1 MSYKCWRSED
11 CLFYKWEIM
20 FWANNIFLWK
30 CRTFS
35 FSMSQVEP
43 WHKGLPKVFFY
54 FFIFCGSKTL
64 NFSNSL
70 YFIKSKAFSSGVHAF
85 IKREKFTTFFFSSQ
99 PAHALKFR
107 LHKCLCQKNWRYN
120 TPWNVLYHHN
130 GMREKE
136 IFIMHQL
143 VVMCFFFSLRGCQS
157 MWLVFVLS
165 VTWDLL
171 AISNVNL
178 KRVSFTFECAI
189 ICS

>member
-70 YFIKSKAFSSGVHAF
+70 YFIERKAFSSGVHAF
-85 IKREKFTTFFFSSQ
+85 MKREKFTTFFFK
-99 PAHALKFR
+99 PASTRINLLETHHEMFYIIIMECERKKF
-107 LHKCLCQKNWRYN
+107 LSC
-120 TPWNVLYHHN
+120 
-130 GMREKE
+130 
-136 IFIMHQL
+136 I
-143 VVMCFFFSLRGCQS
+143 S
-157 MWLVFVLS
+157 WLS
-165 VTWDLL
+165 C
-171 AISNVNL
+171 
-178 KRVSFTFECAI
+178 VSFSPCGDVNR
-189 ICS
+189 CD